1 MADEKKIDE
10 NEVEQKGRR
19 AFVKTSAAVAV
30 TAPAVAMLLT
40 ASTKPAAAQGIYNAI
55 NAHILDDFT
64 FGNDHE
70 DIDAIKSG
78 TNLTG
83 FGKPAQDD
91 HNVAPA

>member
-40 ASTKPAAAQGIYNAI
+40 ASTKSAFAAPSNYNATLS
-55 NAHILDDFT
+55 HILDDFT

-70 DIDAIKSG
+70 DIDAIRSG

-83 FGKPAQDD
+83 FGQPAQDD
-91 HNVAPA
+91 HNAV

>member
-40 ASTKPAAAQGIYNAI
+40 ASTKSASAAPSNYNATLS
-55 NAHILDDFT
+55 HILDDFT

-70 DIDAIKSG
+70 DIDAIRSG
-78 TNLTG
+78 SNTNPLIGVPT
-83 FGKPAQDD
+83 QDD
-91 HNVAPA
+91 HV